1 MQATPARHLAV
12 CLWQAGRRDRDR
24 RCRLRAPRADARRG
38 PTRARD
44 PGQSD
49 SSPATAAN
57 IAAVDVPEASR
68 MTAVTPSTA
77 NSSTATRDRSSQS
90 RNRWGFAGGTVLA
103 ACVWSRADRAPLRGL
118 TLWRPTR
125 RRPRGRCGHL
135 RVPRKQENG
144 HRPGWPSHTPV
155 HPPRGHRASAS
166 PGERSSPLTWVK
178 HLPGKPRV
186 CCLWPAAPRAGFR
199 PMGTTPGR
207 RRSRRRRPRFCVA
220 VLPTSGSRRA
230 ARSRARPRRGGP
242 SGTRWAG
249 ARRGRGWARPRGA
262 ARRASGRGSGRPAPR
277 SPGWAP

>member
-1 MQATPARHLAV
+1 VQATPARHLAV
-12 CLWQAGRRDRDR
+12 CRWQAGRRDRDR

-38 PTRARD
+38 PTRARG

-57 IAAVDVPEASR
+57 IAAVDAPEASR

-144 HRPGWPSHTPV
+144 RRPGWPFSH
-155 HPPRGHRASAS
+155 A
-166 PGERSSPLTWVK
+166 RSSS
-178 HLPGKPRV
+178 PR
-186 CCLWPAAPRAGFR
+186 APRFR
-199 PMGTTPGR
+199 
-207 RRSRRRRPRFCVA
+207 
-220 VLPTSGSRRA
+220 L
-230 ARSRARPRRGGP
+230 
-242 SGTRWAG
+242 
-249 ARRGRGWARPRGA
+249 
-262 ARRASGRGSGRPAPR
+262 ARRAVVSVDVGKTPARETPGLLSLARGSAGGLPAYGNDTGPPPVSPAAAQVLRGGAAYFRKSTSSSFTRSASSWWTQWDALGRRSTRSRFGTSSWCGSASFWPR
-277 SPGWAP
+277 